1 MVRLTLMTS
10 RRDRLASPPLHVLVV
25 EDDPS
30 ERHAIAQT
38 LRDAAA
44 IVFEAADGFDALRI
58 LEQHPIDIALI
69 DLIMPLLDGEQLIR
83 RLRRRQRV
91 PVIVVSA
98 KQGEGDRVRALDLG
112 ADDFITK
119 PFFAEELLARVRA
132 VLRRSAATHRPNT
145 VSVGDLTLDTASR
158 SASRH
163 GVRVAL
169 TEQEFLVL
177 RLLIERQGTV
187 VPRDAVDRVIH
198 PGEPPEVSNVV
209 DVVILRLRK
218 KLGRD
223 LIVTRRGQGFMI
235 DA

>member
-1 MVRLTLMTS
+1 M
-10 RRDRLASPPLHVLVV
+10 
-25 EDDPS
+25 EDDPL
-30 ERHAIAQT
+30 ERQAIART
-38 LRDAAA
+38 LRDDSAV
-44 IVFEAADGFDALRI
+44 VFEAADGFDALRV
-58 LEQHPIDIALI
+58 LEQHPIDIALV
-69 DLIMPLLDGEQLIR
+69 DLVMPLLDGEQLIR
-83 RLRRRQRV
+83 SLRRRGPL

-98 KQGEGDRVRALDLG
+98 KQGEVDRVRALDLG

-119 PFFAEELLARVRA
+119 PFFAEELLARIRA
-132 VLRRSAATHRPNT
+132 VLRRTAPARRSDAIA
-145 VSVGDLTLDTASR
+145 VGDLTLDAAGRTATR
-158 SASRH
+158 R

-177 RLLIERQGTV
+177 RLLVERRGTV
-187 VPRDAVDRVIH
+187 VPRDVVDRTIH
-198 PGEPPEVSNVV
+198 PDEPPEVSNVV

>member
-1 MVRLTLMTS
+1 MPS
-10 RRDRLASPPLHVLVV
+10 HRDPGPARPPLRALVV

-30 ERHAIAQT
+30 ERQAIART
-38 LRDAAA
+38 LRDDSAV
-44 IVFEAADGFDALRI
+44 VFEAADGFDALRV
-58 LEQHPIDIALI
+58 LEQHPIDIALV
-69 DLIMPLLDGEQLIR
+69 DLVMPLLDGEQLIR
-83 RLRRRQRV
+83 SLRRRGPL

-98 KQGEGDRVRALDLG
+98 KQGEVDRVRALDLG

-119 PFFAEELLARVRA
+119 PFFAEELLARIRA
-132 VLRRSAATHRPNT
+132 VLRRTAPARRSDAIA
-145 VSVGDLTLDTASR
+145 VGDLTLDAAGRTATR
-158 SASRH
+158 R

-177 RLLIERQGTV
+177 RLLVERRGTV
-187 VPRDAVDRVIH
+187 VPRDVVDRTIH
-198 PGEPPEVSNVV
+198 PDEPPEVSNVV

>member
-1 MVRLTLMTS
+1 M
-10 RRDRLASPPLHVLVV
+10 

-30 ERHAIAQT
+30 ERQAIART
-38 LRDAAA
+38 LRDDSAV
-44 IVFEAADGFDALRI
+44 VFEAADGFDALRV
-58 LEQHPIDIALI
+58 LEQHPIDIALV
-69 DLIMPLLDGEQLIR
+69 DLVMPLLDGEQLIR
-83 RLRRRQRV
+83 SLRRRGPL

-98 KQGEGDRVRALDLG
+98 KQGEVDRVRALDLG

-119 PFFAEELLARVRA
+119 PFFAEELLARIRA
-132 VLRRSAATHRPNT
+132 VLRRTAPARRSDAIA
-145 VSVGDLTLDTASR
+145 VGDLTLDAAGRTATR
-158 SASRH
+158 R

-177 RLLIERQGTV
+177 RLLVERRGTV
-187 VPRDAVDRVIH
+187 VPRDVVDRTIH
-198 PGEPPEVSNVV
+198 PDEPPEVSNVV